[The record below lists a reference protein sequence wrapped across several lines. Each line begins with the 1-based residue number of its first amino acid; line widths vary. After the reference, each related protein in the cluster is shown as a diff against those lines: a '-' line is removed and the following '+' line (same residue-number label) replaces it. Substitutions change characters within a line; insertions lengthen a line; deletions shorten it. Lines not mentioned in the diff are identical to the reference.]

1 MDKTIVRFGYLFS
14 LSLFV
19 VISLTVSLS
28 SNKPPSQARAD
39 ISAQANTT
47 IVPTVTGWPSQT
59 PTVTPSPIPPGIP
72 SPTPTET
79 SYPGP
84 PRLIFPPDG
93 ALMPQ
98 PVSPDVWHFRWSAD
112 CGACWGAIYIH
123 GPGGREIKEYTEW
136 AQEFQYTS
144 DTFLPDDALGPW
156 TWGVGVCKQLGC
168 NVSETRTFWVLSVT
182 VKTTPEFLWYLPGVL
197 QGPR

>member
-1 MDKTIVRFGYLFS
+1 MHKTIARSRYLFS
-14 LSLFV
+14 SSLFV
-19 VISLTVSLS
+19 IITLSLGLGLS
-28 SNKPPSQARAD
+28 QQTSQARTD
-39 ISAQANTT
+39 IPAQPNTT
-47 IVPTVTGWPSQT
+47 IVPTVTGWPSPT

-84 PRLIFPPDG
+84 PILIFPPDG

-98 PVSPDVWHFRWSAD
+98 PVSPDVWTFRWSAD
-112 CGACWGAIYIH
+112 CGACVGTISIH
-123 GPGGREIKEYTEW
+123 GPGGREIHEYFDSS
-136 AQEFQYTS
+136 QEFQYTG
-144 DTFLPDDALGPW
+144 DILLPEDALGPW

-168 NVSETRTFWVLSVT
+168 NVSETRTFWVRSVT
-182 VKTTPEFLWYLPGVL
+182 LTSPQEFLWYLPGVL